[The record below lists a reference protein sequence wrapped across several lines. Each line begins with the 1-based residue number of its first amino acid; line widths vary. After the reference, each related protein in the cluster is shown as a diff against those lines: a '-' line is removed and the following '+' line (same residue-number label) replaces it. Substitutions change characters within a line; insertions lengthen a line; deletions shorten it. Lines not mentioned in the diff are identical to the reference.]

1 MIEVG
6 QKFPGSGAKAL
17 LVARPTM
24 MRIQL
29 IDAALWHF
37 QAAVIA
43 AGVALPEH
51 PMLGLRN

>member
-6 QKFPGSGAKAL
+6 QKVPWIRCKSF
-17 LVARPTM
+17 ARRVVTTM
-24 MRIQL
+24 RFQL

-43 AGVALPEH
+43 VDVAPPKH
-51 PMLGLRN
+51 PMHALRN